1 VTPSRSPREPHLP
14 PRWPL
19 SPHTYPSSCPLH
31 TSTRARHILSLSM
44 QSYPRRD
51 RASVHPGLIVS
62 LMFPLSEHVTIFPYH
77 APSAPHP
84 SRASVHRVRLSLAR
98 SHRFLFVPPFWTCY
112 YISVPRSVRSSSP
125 HPSRASVHRVRLS
138 LARSHRFLFVPPFWT
153 CYYISVPRS
162 VRSSFLTSPT
172 SPNVSSCLSSLS
184 ARCVSFSQ
192 CVYESSLD
200 NNRFDS
206 NSDNGARRHTG
217 HACALCVIRRRR
229 GGARNDIMTA
239 RRHGRP
245 EDNRHGR

>member
-77 APSAPHP
+77 APSA
-84 SRASVHRVRLSLAR
+84 
-98 SHRFLFVPPFWTCY
+98 
-112 YISVPRSVRSSSP
+112 P